1 MRGGS
6 NRRFGYDVWWDVG
19 SSVAVLQAADMLA
32 EEELDPASFSDATV
46 AAAVRYANSEKRR
59 KEESNAGA
67 DVRTA
72 ATLTVPLSL

>member
-1 MRGGS
+1 
-6 NRRFGYDVWWDVG
+6 
-19 SSVAVLQAADMLA
+19 MLA